1 MFEFLKNQWVGILAI
16 ILLVVAMNM
25 GGLNVGGPSDTT
37 SVLND
42 VVFNQDGH
50 ASADFRVESDTNTH
64 ALYVDAGN
72 NTVTADGFTYG
83 GTFTTLAQTANTYTL
98 TEAEMIAS
106 NGFTFTASTTQPALT
121 LTLPATSTMTT
132 LLASSGDTRQWLVTN
147 PFTGSGTTTT
157 LAAGTGIDLQEP
169 DGQNVVI
176 GITNY
181 AYLTC
186 TRMPSTN
193 VVCKVD
199 ETIPAD

>member
-1 MFEFLKNQWVGILAI
+1 MFESLKNQWVGILAI
-16 ILLVVAMNM
+16 ILLVIAINM
-25 GGLNVGGPSDTT
+25 GGLSVGGPADTT
-37 SVLND
+37 SMLND
-42 VVFNQDGH
+42 VVFNQDGS
-50 ASADFRVESDTNTH
+50 AVADFRVESDTNSH
-64 ALYVDAGN
+64 ALYVDSGN

-83 GTFTTLAQTANTYTL
+83 GTFTTLAQTASTYTL

-106 NGFTFTASTTQPALT
+106 NGFTFTASTTQPALS

-132 LLASSGDTRQWLVTN
+132 LLASSGDTRQWLVVN
-147 PFTGSGTTTT
+147 PFAGSATTTT
-157 LAAGTGIDLQEP
+157 IVAGTGVDLQEP

-176 GITNY
+176 GSTNY

-186 TRMPSTN
+186 TRLPSTN